1 MLVVA
6 AIGGIVEMT
15 SFQVALMHH
24 FPLDLVNELHYE
36 NNDNNEHDG
45 TDDKTYDGHPQR
57 GLGQLAR
64 CHPV

>member
-1 MLVVA
+1 MLIVA
-6 AIGGIVEMT
+6 AIGGIVELT
-15 SFQVALMHH
+15 SFQAALMHQ
-24 FPLDLVNELHYE
+24 FLLDLDEMICE

-57 GLGQLAR
+57 GLGQLVR

>member
-1 MLVVA
+1 MLIVA

-15 SFQVALMHH
+15 SFQVALMHK
-24 FPLDLVNELHYE
+24 LHYDI
-36 NNDNNEHDG
+36 NDNKEHDG